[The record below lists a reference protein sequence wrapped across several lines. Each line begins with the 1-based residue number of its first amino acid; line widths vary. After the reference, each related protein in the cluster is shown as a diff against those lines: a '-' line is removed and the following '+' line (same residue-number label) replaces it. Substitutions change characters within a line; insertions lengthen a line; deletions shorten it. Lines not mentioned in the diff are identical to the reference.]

1 MANEYDDLINE
12 FGSTG
17 AKKPVEIATPYHDL
31 INEFGSGNTVKAV
44 PQIAQD
50 VSGSSHFP
58 KPNQP
63 ITGNTTGFGDL
74 PVIQDLKKAPAYVI
88 NKSIEGFNEGKAT
101 ASKGINEIATN
112 KSASG
117 VGNFALGTL
126 QEGLNLT
133 GLPALASGATK
144 FLGKAIGN
152 KQAAETAEFVGTSGL
167 PILKAGKVLG
177 SAMPSTRALDTL
189 ISNVGVENIPSVIKQ
204 LKSNPRLTL
213 MDVDPNA
220 KIIAQGLASEPGKP
234 RDILDKI
241 VKTRQDTQLDTV
253 VGALDEAMDAPVSV
267 KQKMDTLKS
276 NIKKV
281 GQEINP
287 IVANTK
293 PVDISPV
300 VADIDTK
307 LKPGIN
313 SVITAGEP
321 LPLGDMEK
329 TLSKVRDFIS
339 DDKSFRTDPQSLHI
353 FQSALRSKAEDLLN
367 SSSGQDRQLGYALMN
382 VRNQVVNAIDKASP
396 QVMDAAGN
404 QVGTYKT
411 ALSKYRDEN
420 DISDAFKK
428 GQLIT
433 KNRLGQLDDNPEYWA
448 EWVSKATPQELEAAR
463 EGARLAFAH
472 QMGSMRF
479 SARKGMEIPEVPFN
493 TEKLKLL
500 FGNKEVEKM
509 NDALKD
515 ERKIADTNT
524 KLFQNS
530 QTAMRLLG
538 AKATEVRQ
546 DYKPNF
552 TKTILPAALEAGGQ
566 YRSEEH

>member
-1 MANEYDDLINE
+1 
-12 FGSTG
+12 
-17 AKKPVEIATPYHDL
+17 
-31 INEFGSGNTVKAV
+31 
-44 PQIAQD
+44 
-50 VSGSSHFP
+50 
-58 KPNQP
+58 
-63 ITGNTTGFGDL
+63 
-74 PVIQDLKKAPAYVI
+74 
-88 NKSIEGFNEGKAT
+88 
-101 ASKGINEIATN
+101 
-112 KSASG
+112 
-117 VGNFALGTL
+117 
-126 QEGLNLT
+126 
-133 GLPALASGATK
+133 
-144 FLGKAIGN
+144 
-152 KQAAETAEFVGTSGL
+152 
-167 PILKAGKVLG
+167 
-177 SAMPSTRALDTL
+177 
-189 ISNVGVENIPSVIKQ
+189 
-204 LKSNPRLTL
+204 
-213 MDVDPNA
+213 
-220 KIIAQGLASEPGKP
+220 
-234 RDILDKI
+234 
-241 VKTRQDTQLDTV
+241 QDTQLDTV

-538 AKATEVRQ
+538 AKATEVSQ

-566 YRSEEH
+566 YALGIPALGTMAGFAYPFARSKITKLGQHLDRQTNAEIANLASATGEARENLIKALEDRLPKNKLSIGQKLKLSLPVAP